1 MLKIPSAPTANGS
14 HFSLP
19 RSVGQEL
26 IPYFL
31 QAFESFIRFL
41 VNVGL
46 GIQSIYFHYSKN
58 GPILY
63 I

>member
-1 MLKIPSAPTANGS
+1 MLRMPSVPTANGS

-31 QAFESFIRFL
+31 AGFWELYSVPSQHLGKESNLFSLLLNID
-41 VNVGL
+41 
-46 GIQSIYFHYSKN
+46 
-58 GPILY
+58 
-63 I
+63 